1 MNKTVALGIA
11 FVVVV
16 IGFLIYSSMHLAQAR
31 VEVCMSFNG
40 QTTCR
45 TASADTREHAV
56 RAATSN
62 ACSMIASGVTDT
74 MACERSNPASI
85 QWK

>member
-40 QTTCR
+40 QTACR

-74 MACERSNPASI
+74 MACERSNPAGI

>member
-1 MNKTVALGIA
+1 LNKTVVIGIV

-40 QTTCR
+40 QTACR
-45 TASADTREHAV
+45 TASADTREHAL

-62 ACSMIASGVTDT
+62 ACAMVSSGVTDT
-74 MACERSNPASI
+74 MACERANPTSV

>member
-1 MNKTVALGIA
+1 MNKTVVLGIA
-11 FVVVV
+11 FVAAV

-31 VEVCMSFNG
+31 AEVCMSFNG
-40 QTTCR
+40 QTACR
-45 TASADTREHAV
+45 TAAADTREHAV
-56 RAATSN
+56 HTATSN

-74 MACERSNPASI
+74 MACERSNPTSI